1 MSAIGC
7 IIYLLLYLLFEMVTA
22 TFNALL
28 LGARQGDMWGMC
40 DRGFLVPAALGC
52 DDSIILF
59 VLIKKN
65 TEKNLWQKHVSH
77 IFYVNKNW
85 ILAMFQACHMNP
97 DFVENICIVWVTELC
112 IVNVLL
118 YVILYLQ

>member
-59 VLIKKN
+59 VLIKKIQKK
-65 TEKNLWQKHVSH
+65 TCDKN
-77 IFYVNKNW
+77 
-85 ILAMFQACHMNP
+85 M
-97 DFVENICIVWVTELC
+97 
-112 IVNVLL
+112 
-118 YVILYLQ
+118 YLTFSMLTKIES